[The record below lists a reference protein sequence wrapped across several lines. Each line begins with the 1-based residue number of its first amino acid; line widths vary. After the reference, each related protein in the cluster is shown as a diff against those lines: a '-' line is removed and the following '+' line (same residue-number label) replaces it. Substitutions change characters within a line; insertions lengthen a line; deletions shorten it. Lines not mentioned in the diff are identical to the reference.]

1 MARYAT
7 PSLSDPS
14 VLRYV
19 HVGEPSHARL
29 LTWNTRKKQSGGFR
43 STVGFAFWPAGKD
56 VPIYVCY
63 DLQTLSPY
71 DSDETLAAALGLM
84 VSGWQTILPEY
95 AVAWS
100 RTPEAKVLELDLEVC
115 DDANDYSHLFFEI
128 ER

>member
-1 MARYAT
+1 MARYAI
-7 PSLSDPS
+7 PSLLDPA

-19 HVGEPSHARL
+19 HVGEPSQARL

-43 STVGFAFWPAGKD
+43 SAVGFAFWPAGKD
-56 VPIYVCY
+56 VAIYVCY

-71 DSDETLAAALGLM
+71 DSDETLATALGLM

-100 RTPEAKVLELDLEVC
+100 RTAEAKALEVDLAAC
-115 DDANDYSHLFFEI
+115 DDANDYSHFFYEI